1 MSFQDKVVLVTGASS
16 GIGAAIAEKFA
27 SEGAKVAIVARN
39 TTKLAEVSKKCEKVG
54 SKPLVIVADVTTEES
69 ARKAVSQ
76 TIDQF
81 GKLDVLINNAGIVKN
96 CGILDE
102 EAIETFDLIMTTNLR
117 SIVCFTHIAGPHIVA
132 SKGNI
137 INISSVASLGVVMD
151 KAFAYCTSKAGLDH
165 FTRCIALE
173 LAPKGVRVNTI
184 NPGIVKTDIIS
195 NWMGLD
201 KATQDAVYDKME
213 KSSPLGRISSS
224 EEIADLTL
232 FLASE
237 KAKSITGS
245 SYVIDNGA
253 ILSPSGSGNDDQAI
267 ISSR

>member
-27 SEGAKVAIVARN
+27 AEGAKVAIVARN
-39 TTKLAEVSKKCEKVG
+39 TTKLAEVSKKCEEVG

-81 GKLDVLINNAGIVKN
+81 GKLDVLINNAGIMN
-96 CGILDE
+96 FASILDE
-102 EAIETFDLIMTTNLR
+102 NAIEAFDHTMVTNLR
-117 SIVCFTHIAGPHIVA
+117 SVVCFTHIAGPHIVA

-137 INISSVASLGVVMD
+137 INISSIAALGVVVD

-165 FTRCIALE
+165 FTRCMALE

-184 NPGIVKTDIIS
+184 NPGPVRTDIIS
-195 NWMGLD
+195 NSMGVD
-201 KATQDAVYDKME
+201 KATQDAMYEGSENVT
-213 KSSPLGRISSS
+213 PLGRISES
-224 EEIADLTL
+224 EEVADLTL
-232 FLASE
+232 FLASD
-237 KAKSITGS
+237 KAKGITGS
-245 SYVIDNGA
+245 SYVIDNGI
-253 ILSPSGSGNDDQAI
+253 ILLGLLKNE
-267 ISSR
+267 